1 MPVTF
6 RICQINEV
14 MDINPRDSAEKF
26 VTMLYQNEIERVK
39 YVIRSYLRTR
49 LHKVRETMHGDHLLA
64 VDLTIRT
71 TLDRKV
77 RS

>member
-49 LHKVRETMHGDHLLA
+49 LHKVRETMHGDHLLV